1 MANWTIL
8 KAAIS
13 DIIKTNDN
21 QEITGQLLQN
31 TLNSII
37 SNVGENATF
46 AGVATPETNPGAPD
60 GPVFYF
66 SSSSGVYPNFDGAT
80 IDDGEFAVLLWSN
93 PEWKKISLFIGTG
106 GGGGGG
112 SIIYNF
118 PDGED
123 LESAVINKKNVI
135 RRKTIKEYNSTD
147 NTGLGRVI
155 LRKKNGSNIVTQND
169 FNRANT
175 IYEIQ
180 YDYDLAGAT
189 INIPSN
195 CVLDF
200 QGGTIKSGTINL
212 NRCYLNGIINFNKDV
227 IFSSTIKNT
236 VIYPEW
242 FGAKG
247 DGITNDLK
255 SIQNAVDIAPD
266 NAQIIF
272 TSKYKIFGV
281 NNKSFNRR
289 EDGIHIKSNIQFN
302 GLAGAQL
309 IADDWCCNIFTTPPE
324 DADLVAPNIKNIRF
338 YNLELIHTH
347 TTLFQFSALI
357 NLGNIENCI
366 VEGCKFL
373 SYCGD
378 GITAGALLS
387 PNEGRWMTSFVNDV
401 TVRDC
406 IFDGKNVVSRQGI
419 SVYVCNNF
427 TIDNNLFKNSSGDV
441 MPGAIDFEPEA
452 DVEIKNVKIVNNHFE
467 NIRGV
472 VGTVSFVNPKKN
484 SITADRF
491 IIENNTFVSSNSHD
505 IYIKMEFQTT
515 CSLIITKNTFIK
527 SKVYF
532 LVDKISDVIIT
543 NNIGGQLKYGNT
555 ISNSV
560 KANYCNNITGDQVG
574 MELWNNPAVT
584 FDNCGAV
591 LIDGNF
597 HQRINTDSAFRLGG
611 TIGSAIIVNNRVN
624 AWEASNVKFVELAES
639 ANLDRYIFKNNLCGA
654 PSDIGEYNDLSSV
667 SSYPFNLDTLP
678 DSLPIGIVGTVIG
691 ADSINKSPLN
701 AEGGLLLSVHPTN
714 GYYKGLTKQLFFPMF
729 VRGEQPNSF
738 LFIRKRLDNNTWSS
752 WNQINVIPL

>member
-1 MANWTIL
+1 MIQDSFV
-8 KAAIS
+8 K
-13 DIIKTNDN
+13 
-21 QEITGQLLQN
+21 E
-31 TLNSII
+31 
-37 SNVGENATF
+37 
-46 AGVATPETNPGAPD
+46 
-60 GPVFYF
+60 
-66 SSSSGVYPNFDGAT
+66 
-80 IDDGEFAVLLWSN
+80 
-93 PEWKKISLFIGTG
+93 
-106 GGGGGG
+106 
-112 SIIYNF
+112 
-118 PDGED
+118 
-123 LESAVINKKNVI
+123 NVI
-135 RRKTIKEYNSTD
+135 YKITKD
-147 NTGLGRVI
+147 LD
-155 LRKKNGSNIVTQND
+155 L
-169 FNRANT
+169 NRET
-175 IYEIQ
+175 
-180 YDYDLAGAT
+180 L
-189 INIPSN
+189 NIPSG
-195 CVLDF
+195 CTLDF
-200 QGGTIKSGTINL
+200 QGGSFS
-212 NRCYLNGIINFNKDV
+212 NGSINFNKAALKGKV
-227 IFSSTIKNT
+227 KISSNINIIGTCSNSIL
-236 VIYPEW
+236 YPEW

-302 GLAGAQL
+302 GLAGAQI
-309 IADDWCCNIFTTPPE
+309 IADNWCCNIFTTPPE
-324 DADLVAPNIKNIRF
+324 DADLTAPKIKNIRF

-347 TTLFQFSALI
+347 AEIFQFSALI
-357 NLGNIENCI
+357 NLGNIDNCI
-366 VEGCKFL
+366 IEGCKFL

-406 IFDGKNVVSRQGI
+406 IFDGKNIVSRQGI

-452 DVEIKNVKIVNNHFE
+452 DVEIKNVKIINNHFE
-467 NIRGV
+467 NIKGV
-472 VGTVSFVNPKKN
+472 VGTVAFVNPVGN
-484 SITADRF
+484 TITADRF
-491 IIENNTFVSSNSHD
+491 IIENNTFVGSNSHD
-505 IYIKMEFQTT
+505 IYVKLNSPTT

-654 PSDIGEYNDLSSV
+654 PSDIGEYNNLSSV
-667 SSYPFNLDTLP
+667 ASSPFNLDTLP
-678 DSLPIGIVGTVIG
+678 DNLPIGVVSTIIT
-691 ADSINKSPLN
+691 ADGINKSPLN

-729 VRGEQPNSF
+729 VRGEQPQAY
-738 LFIRKRLDNNTWSS
+738 LFIRKRMDNNTWSEWLYVATS
-752 WNQINVIPL
+752 SLNHTPTVGPSSSRPTTPQAGIFYFDTILNKPIWGNGSAWVDATGTTV

>member
-1 MANWTIL
+1 MIQDSFV
-8 KAAIS
+8 K
-13 DIIKTNDN
+13 
-21 QEITGQLLQN
+21 E
-31 TLNSII
+31 
-37 SNVGENATF
+37 
-46 AGVATPETNPGAPD
+46 
-60 GPVFYF
+60 
-66 SSSSGVYPNFDGAT
+66 
-80 IDDGEFAVLLWSN
+80 
-93 PEWKKISLFIGTG
+93 
-106 GGGGGG
+106 
-112 SIIYNF
+112 
-118 PDGED
+118 
-123 LESAVINKKNVI
+123 NVI
-135 RRKTIKEYNSTD
+135 YKITKD
-147 NTGLGRVI
+147 LD
-155 LRKKNGSNIVTQND
+155 L
-169 FNRANT
+169 NRET
-175 IYEIQ
+175 
-180 YDYDLAGAT
+180 L
-189 INIPSN
+189 NIPSG
-195 CVLDF
+195 CTLDF
-200 QGGTIKSGTINL
+200 QGGSFS
-212 NRCYLNGIINFNKDV
+212 NGSINFNKAALKGKV
-227 IFSSTIKNT
+227 KISSNINIIGTCSNSIL
-236 VIYPEW
+236 YPEW

-302 GLAGAQL
+302 GLAGAQI
-309 IADDWCCNIFTTPPE
+309 IADNWCCNIFTTPPE
-324 DADLVAPNIKNIRF
+324 DADLTAPKIKNIRF

-347 TTLFQFSALI
+347 AEIFQFSALI
-357 NLGNIENCI
+357 NLGNIDNCI
-366 VEGCKFL
+366 IEGCKFL

-406 IFDGKNVVSRQGI
+406 IFDGKNIVSRQGI

-452 DVEIKNVKIVNNHFE
+452 DAEIKNVKIINNHFE
-467 NIRGV
+467 NIKGV
-472 VGTVSFVNPKKN
+472 VGTVAFVNPVGN
-484 SITADRF
+484 TITADRF
-491 IIENNTFVSSNSHD
+491 IIENNTFVGSNSHD
-505 IYIKMEFQTT
+505 IYVKLNSPTT

-654 PSDIGEYNDLSSV
+654 PSDIGEYNNLSSV
-667 SSYPFNLDTLP
+667 ASSPFNLDTLP
-678 DSLPIGIVGTVIG
+678 DNLPIGVVSTIIT
-691 ADSINKSPLN
+691 ADGINKSPLN

-729 VRGEQPNSF
+729 VRGEQPQAY
-738 LFIRKRLDNNTWSS
+738 LFIRKRMDNNTWSEWLYVATS
-752 WNQINVIPL
+752 SLNHTPTVGPSSSRPTTPQAGIFYFDTILNKPIWGNGSAWVDATGTTV